1 MPARNVV
8 VAQHDPKAAEALA
21 SMLDRQ
27 FRSVRLARSLEEVR
41 FAIPK
46 LRAELAVVDLE
57 LVPLSEI
64 ENLSREY
71 HVPIICTH
79 RVPDEEMWAAALS
92 AGAIDCCQNSD
103 LDSILSAVKA
113 MTPAQAA

>member
-1 MPARNVV
+1 MPVHNVV
-8 VAQHDPKAAEALA
+8 VAQHDSKSAEALA
-21 SMLDRQ
+21 SLLDRH

-41 FAIPK
+41 SAIPR

-57 LVPLSEI
+57 MVPLTEV
-64 ENLSREY
+64 EKLSREY

-92 AGAIDCCQNSD
+92 AGAIDCCQNTD
-103 LDSILSAVKA
+103 VRSIVSAIDTMSRA
-113 MTPAQAA
+113 RAA